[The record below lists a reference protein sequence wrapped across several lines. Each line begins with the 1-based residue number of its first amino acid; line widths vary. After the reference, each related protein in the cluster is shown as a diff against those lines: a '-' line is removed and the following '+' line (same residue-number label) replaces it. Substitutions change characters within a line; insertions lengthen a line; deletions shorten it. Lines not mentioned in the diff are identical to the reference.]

1 MKFGTVLLV
10 FASVCAA
17 QPVITD
23 LQPRGAQ
30 KGRPFLLNVLGRYL
44 DGAKVE
50 STMPATFTPMAPEK
64 GIMGA
69 TFLVEPSA
77 EISVGVYPIRVI
89 TPEGLSNIQLF
100 SVGTFPELTEDE
112 SRPGSLPNT
121 NDTIESAQPL
131 PAGPLVVNGKL
142 KGPERDVYRLN
153 AKAGERR
160 VIEVEARRAGS
171 AIDPVIEVQDAS
183 GKVLARSEDA
193 MLAGL
198 DARLDYTFPREGL
211 YYVTIHDARFSTQG
225 MNYYRLKTGSY
236 AYPQEIFPLGGR
248 KGEAVEI
255 SLGTQKV
262 KADLKPAR
270 DTQRQSFVNLPDSPA
285 LPIPI
290 VIGDDPEVMEPA
302 AESLATPVTINGR
315 LAKAGERDSYKVKV
329 TPGEWLTLKMQ
340 ARELGTSKLMGV
352 ITVSDDKG
360 KQIARSGDEPLAED
374 FYNVNQSRTAGD
386 PVLRFQVPEGLS
398 TVQVKVEDLALRGG
412 PNYAYRL
419 NVRRQAQDLRV
430 FINSPYVN
438 IPAGGSAAVPVTVER
453 HGYDGDVQLRV
464 VNAPKGLK
472 VEGGTVVS
480 MPAIKET
487 NRLRSSPGV
496 LLLTAE
502 PGAKFEPTELTIE
515 AVAKSESGQE
525 WSRRAMGPG
534 MIVAVAGATQQGSV
548 DRQKAITAPWL
559 GRELPVAQTKAPA
572 ATLQVELIA
581 RKRMAEGDELK
592 FRWKWNPRDP
602 MQPLPK
608 AVRGDIVGAADVRVI
623 DAKVD
628 KEDKTSGTF
637 LMTTTKLT
645 RPAKYDMY
653 VTGQLMVDGQAQ
665 DIVSR
670 PITVEVLEVESTSV
684 AQTGSNR

>member
-1 MKFGTVLLV
+1 MRLAALLV
-10 FASVCAA
+10 FAGVCAA

-30 KGRPFLLNVLGRYL
+30 KGRPFLLNVVGRYL

-50 STMPATFTPMAPEK
+50 SAMPATFTPMAPEK

-69 TFLVEPSA
+69 TFLVEPAA
-77 EISVGVYPIRVI
+77 EITAGVYPIRVI
-89 TPEGLSNIQLF
+89 TPEGLSNIQLL

-142 KGPERDVYRLN
+142 KGPERDVYRLS
-153 AKAGERR
+153 AKSGERQ

-171 AIDPVIEVQDAS
+171 AIDPVIELQDAS

-211 YYVTIHDARFSTQG
+211 YYVTVHDARFSAQAI
-225 MNYYRLKTGSY
+225 NYYRLKTGSY
-236 AYPQEIFPLGGR
+236 TYPQEIFPLGGR
-248 KGEAVEI
+248 KGESVEI

-262 KADLKPAR
+262 KTELKPSR
-270 DTQRQSFVNLPDSPA
+270 EMQRQAFVNLPDSPT

-290 VIGDDPEVMEPA
+290 AIGDDPEVMEPA
-302 AESLATPVTINGR
+302 AEALTAPVTINGR
-315 LAKAGERDSYKVKV
+315 LAKAAEKDTYKVKV

-352 ITVSDDKG
+352 ITVTDEKG
-360 KQIARSGDEPLAED
+360 KQIARTGDEPLAED

-386 PVLRFQVPEGLS
+386 PVLRFQVPEGV
-398 TVQVKVEDLALRGG
+398 TTIKVAVEDLALRGG
-412 PNYAYRL
+412 SNYAYRL

-430 FINSPYVN
+430 FINTPYIN
-438 IPAGGSAAVPVTVER
+438 IPAGGSVSVPVTVER

-464 VNAPKGLK
+464 MNAPKGLK

-480 MPAIKET
+480 VPAIKEV
-487 NRLRSSPGV
+487 NRVRSSPGV
-496 LLLTAE
+496 LVLTAQ
-502 PGAKFEPTELTIE
+502 PGVKFDPTELTIE
-515 AVAKSESGQE
+515 AVAKTESGQE
-525 WSRRAMGPG
+525 WSRRAIGPG

-548 DRQKAITAPWL
+548 DRQKALTAPWL
-559 GRELPVAQTKAPA
+559 GRELPVAQTKAPP
-572 ATLQVELIA
+572 ATLAVELIA

-608 AVRGDIVGAADVRVI
+608 LVRGDMVGAADVRVI

-628 KEDKTSGTF
+628 KDDKTSGTF

-665 DIVSR
+665 DIISR